1 MRFSWPKSF
10 LFFFEGDSFLIPKN
24 APDLDVPVEFDIFFF
39 QSKYVRGDEDEDL
52 DAKGV
57 PTVPY
62 PLAYPSKLRNMN
74 GKYRKILMSF
84 YRGPVTT
91 PPGHSDFCKDITSL
105 LSAVSL
111 SSSCVRRVSGAALP
125 PDVLEEEDFEKSW
138 TPRSHTDRGDGIT
151 TVSQMGGNFFRL
163 HLEGCFLGE

>member
-1 MRFSWPKSF
+1 M
-10 LFFFEGDSFLIPKN
+10 SFLIPKN

-74 GKYRKILMSF
+74 GKYRKILTSF

-111 SSSCVRRVSGAALP
+111 SSSCVCRVSGAALP

-151 TVSQMGGNFFRL
+151 TVSQMGGNFLSCILKGAFWGSKDDR
-163 HLEGCFLGE
+163 